1 MAIGR
6 GDASI
11 GPSWAPCEVSA
22 ELSIVGATSGGS
34 DVGGGAS
41 QSRQVWSQA
50 RLAAR
55 TVLRVI
61 QGGRLITCCAATQG
75 DVLRAQRRVSGE
87 GAALIWVGVAGEC
100 PAWQRSALASCGN
113 VVWEKSEA
121 LGILD
126 RGTRSGPAAEALQ
139 GAQGADVVKRRRR
152 QGDDDPGRQDRRSYG
167 MEDMRWQVLTTVGG
181 CRGMS
186 PFWCNDRQAQ
196 HLDQDCAGRGSQHR
210 EICSLHTCRDVQR
223 GQML

>member
-61 QGGRLITCCAATQG
+61 QGGRLSTCCAATQG
-75 DVLRAQRRVSGE
+75 EVLRAQRRVSGE

-139 GAQGADVVKRRRR
+139 GAHGADVVKRRRR
-152 QGDDDPGRQDRRSYG
+152 QGDDDPGRLVQKWRR
-167 MEDMRWQVLTTVGG
+167 D
-181 CRGMS
+181 
-186 PFWCNDRQAQ
+186 
-196 HLDQDCAGRGSQHR
+196 GRHALGRYSR
-210 EICSLHTCRDVQR
+210 R
-223 GQML
+223 

>member
-41 QSRQVWSQA
+41 QSSQVWSQA
-50 RLAAR
+50 RLATR

-61 QGGRLITCCAATQG
+61 QGGRLTTSSTCCAATQG
-75 DVLRAQRRVSGE
+75 EVLRAQRRVSGE

-139 GAQGADVVKRRRR
+139 GAHGADVVKRRRR
-152 QGDDDPGRQDRRSYG
+152 QGDDDPGRLVQKWRR
-167 MEDMRWQVLTTVGG
+167 D
-181 CRGMS
+181 
-186 PFWCNDRQAQ
+186 
-196 HLDQDCAGRGSQHR
+196 GRHALGRYSR
-210 EICSLHTCRDVQR
+210 R
-223 GQML
+223 

>member
-139 GAQGADVVKRRRR
+139 GAQGADVAKRRRR

-167 MEDMRWQVLTTVGG
+167 MEDMRWAGTHDGGRLQRDVGQF
-181 CRGMS
+181 RY
-186 PFWCNDRQAQ
+186 NDRPAQ
-196 HLDQDCAGRGSQHR
+196 HLD
-210 EICSLHTCRDVQR
+210 
-223 GQML
+223 

>member
-1 MAIGR
+1 MASGR

-139 GAQGADVVKRRRR
+139 GAHGADVVKRRRR
-152 QGDDDPGRQDRRSYG
+152 QGDDDPGRQDRRSDG
-167 MEDMRWQVLTTVGG
+167 MEDMRWAGTHDGG
-181 CRGMS
+181 GLQRDAAQ
-186 PFWCNDRQAQ
+186 FWCNDRQAQ
-196 HLDQDCAGRGSQHR
+196 HLDQYCAGRGH
-210 EICSLHTCRDVQR
+210 HV
-223 GQML
+223 